1 MSARRLGS
9 RCSILL
15 VPVAA
20 AAVLWASPARA
31 ADAPQKV
38 VRVAFVD
45 TESPSTALRGT
56 AAFWTRLRELGWVE
70 GQNLMV
76 EQRWAEGRLDRL
88 PTLMA
93 EVVGQSPDVIVTL
106 STPGAIA
113 AKNATSTIPIVVPAM
128 GDPVAMGLA
137 GSLARPGGNLTGLS
151 LEMTQDLSGKWL
163 QLLQETVPRLSSVAV
178 ILNRASPL
186 VRKVAKDL
194 EALAPTR
201 RVKLRFIDMTDAAA
215 LDDVFKRARR
225 EAQGVL
231 VLPDPLTLHYRA
243 QVVALA
249 ARHRLPAMYP
259 FVEFV
264 AIGGLMAYGVD
275 NAVLFRRGADYVD
288 KILRGA
294 KPADLPIEQ
303 PTQWSLAINLKTART
318 LGLTIPQSILLR
330 ADEVI
335 R

>member
-1 MSARRLGS
+1 MAACRLG
-9 RCSILL
+9 RCLILL
-15 VPVAA
+15 VLLAA
-20 AAVLWASPARA
+20 AAVLWTPPAGA
-31 ADAPQKV
+31 ADPAQRV

-45 TESPSTALRGT
+45 TESPSTALRG
-56 AAFWTRLRELGWVE
+56 ASAFWERLRELGWVE
-70 GQNLMV
+70 GQNLII

-88 PTLMA
+88 PALMA
-93 EVVGQSPDVIVTL
+93 EVVGSNPDVIVTI

-113 AKNATSTIPIVVPAM
+113 AKKATSTIPIVVPAM
-128 GDPVAMGLA
+128 GDPVGMGLA
-137 GSLARPGGNLTGLS
+137 DSLARPGGNLTGLS

-163 QLLQETVPRLSSVAV
+163 ELLQETVPRLSSIAV

-186 VRKVAKDL
+186 VRRVAKDL
-194 EALAPTR
+194 EAIAPTR
-201 RVKLRFIDMTDAAA
+201 RVRLRFIDIQDAAA
-215 LDDVFKRARR
+215 LNDVFKQARR
-225 EAQGVL
+225 EAQAVL
-231 VLPDPLTLHYRA
+231 VLPDPLTLHYRE

-249 ARHRLPAMYP
+249 ARYRLPAMYP
-259 FVEFV
+259 FFEFV

-275 NAVLFRRGADYVD
+275 NAVQFRRGADYVD

-303 PTQWSLAINLKTART
+303 PTQWSLAVNLKTAKA
-318 LGLTIPQSILLR
+318 LGLKIPESILVR

>member
-1 MSARRLGS
+1 MGACRLGS

-15 VPVAA
+15 VPIAA
-20 AAVLWASPARA
+20 AAVLWAPPTCA
-31 ADAPQKV
+31 AEPSQKV

-45 TESPSTALRGT
+45 PESQSTALRGA
-56 AAFWTRLRELGWVE
+56 AAFWERLRELGWVE
-70 GQNLMV
+70 GQNLII
-76 EQRWAEGRLDRL
+76 EQRWADGRLDRL
-88 PTLMA
+88 PALMA
-93 EVVGQSPDVIVTL
+93 EVVGHNPDVIVTM

-128 GDPVAMGLA
+128 GDPVGMGLA
-137 GSLARPGGNLTGLS
+137 DSLARPGGNLTGLS

-194 EALAPTR
+194 EAIAPTR
-201 RVKLRFIDMTDAAA
+201 RVRLRFIDIRESVT
-215 LDDVFKRARR
+215 LDDVFKQARR
-225 EAQGVL
+225 QAQAVL
-231 VLPDPLTLHYRA
+231 VLPDPLTLHQRS
-243 QVVALA
+243 QIVALA
-249 ARHRLPAMYP
+249 AKRRLPAMYP
-259 FVEFV
+259 FSEFV

-303 PTQWSLAINLKTART
+303 PTQWSLAVNLKTAKA
-318 LGLTIPQSILLR
+318 LGITVPESILLR
-330 ADEVI
+330 ADQVI

>member
-1 MSARRLGS
+1 MGAGRLYS
-9 RCSILL
+9 RCLILYAS
-15 VPVAA
+15 VAA
-20 AAVLWASPARA
+20 AATLGPTCAAEPA
-31 ADAPQKV
+31 QKV

-56 AAFWTRLRELGWVE
+56 AAFWKRLRELGWVE

-93 EVVGQSPDVIVTL
+93 EVVGQTPDVIVTL

-137 GSLARPGGNLTGLS
+137 NSLARPGGNLTGLS

-194 EALAPTR
+194 EALGPSR
-201 RVKLRFIDMTDAAA
+201 RVRLRFIDMTDAAA
-215 LDDVFKRARR
+215 LDEVFKRARR
-225 EAQGVL
+225 EAQAVL
-231 VLPDPLTLHYRA
+231 VLPDPLTLHYRG

-249 ARHRLPAMYP
+249 AKYRLPAMYP

-275 NAVLFRRGADYVD
+275 NAVLFRRGAEYVD

-303 PTQWSLAINLKTART
+303 PTQWSLAINLKTARA
-318 LGLTIPQSILLR
+318 LGLTIPESILLR